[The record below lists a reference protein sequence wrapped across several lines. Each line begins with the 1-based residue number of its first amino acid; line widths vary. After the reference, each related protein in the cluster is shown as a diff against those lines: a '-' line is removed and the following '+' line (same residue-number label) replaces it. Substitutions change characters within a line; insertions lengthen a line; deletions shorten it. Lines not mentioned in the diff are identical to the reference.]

1 MLKTV
6 DMREASL
13 SAMQVEQIL
22 TEQVGQVKQAR
33 QVKQVEQVE
42 QVRQVE
48 QILTDDAVDAVIVLQ
63 PEVMVSHVTGSI
75 INVMKN

>member
-33 QVKQVEQVE
+33 QVKQVEQV
-42 QVRQVE
+42 RQVE
-48 QILTDDAVDAVIVLQ
+48 QILTEDNIDAVIVLQ
-63 PEVMVSHVTGSI
+63 PEVMVSHVTGSF

>member
-33 QVKQVEQVE
+33 QVKQVEQVAFIAYS
-42 QVRQVE
+42 RR
-48 QILTDDAVDAVIVLQ
+48 AVPGNELGHESWSVFVCKAG
-63 PEVMVSHVTGSI
+63 E
-75 INVMKN
+75 

>member
-33 QVKQVEQVE
+33 QVKQVEQV
-42 QVRQVE
+42 RQVE
-48 QILTDDAVDAVIVLQ
+48 QILTEDSVDAVIVLQ

>member
-33 QVKQVEQVE
+33 QVKQVEQV
-42 QVRQVE
+42 RQVE
-48 QILTDDAVDAVIVLQ
+48 QILTEDNVDAVIVLQ

>member
-33 QVKQVEQVE
+33 QVKQVEQV
-42 QVRQVE
+42 RQVE
-48 QILTDDAVDAVIVLQ
+48 QILTEDNVDAVIVLQ
-63 PEVMVSHVTGSI
+63 PEVMVSHVTGSF